1 MKEIGYRIFAFMYI
15 LYSHLPLKK
24 NSAFLIMTHDGGRE
38 GNVAVEGEYFRKT
51 YGTVIAELRRE
62 DTVFSGKQGLWTA
75 WKFFFIKSCKMARA
89 EYIFMDNEF
98 LPMAYFNVRQN
109 TKVVQLWHG
118 TGTIK
123 KFGQHVNK
131 GKLYKLEK
139 RANRNIDYVI
149 VNSEATQKLYAEC
162 FSVDVNQV
170 KVLGLPRTD
179 ILFSEAE
186 KKRRRQ
192 HLLNEF
198 PELVGKKLILYAPTF
213 RDQDVK
219 HPKMCLDVKK
229 MEKELPEDY
238 IIGLRLHP
246 FVAANFHLY
255 EIDKRVID
263 FSQYSNL
270 NTLLMAT
277 DILITD
283 YSSIIFEYCVFQKPM
298 IFFAYDLDEF
308 SNYGR
313 GFYRDYKSY
322 VPGPVVSCT
331 EEIIQV
337 IKNRDW
343 KKKLWKPFFEEAYKY
358 TDGNSTIRIANF
370 IKRNGTKKGSCKK

>member
-1 MKEIGYRIFAFMYI
+1 MKEIGYRIFAFMYM
-15 LYSHLPLKK
+15 LYRCFPLKK

-51 YGTVIAELRRE
+51 YGTEIERLRRD
-62 DTVFSGKQGLWTA
+62 DTIFSGKQGIWIAL
-75 WKFFFIKSCKMARA
+75 KFFLIKSWKMARA
-89 EYIFMDNEF
+89 EYIFMDNTF
-98 LPMAYFNVRQN
+98 LPMAYLKVRQD

-131 GKLYKLEK
+131 GKVYELEK
-139 RANRNIDYVI
+139 KANRNIDYVV
-149 VNSEATQKLYAEC
+149 VNSEATRELYAEC

-179 ILFSEAE
+179 ILFSERE
-186 KKRRRQ
+186 KKRRREY
-192 HLLNEF
+192 LLNEF
-198 PELVGKKLILYAPTF
+198 PELIGKKLILYAPTF
-213 RDQDVK
+213 RDQDVE
-219 HPKMCLDVKK
+219 HPQMYLDVKR
-229 MEKELPEDY
+229 MEQELADDY

-246 FVAANFHLY
+246 FIAKNSHLP
-255 EIDKRVID
+255 EINERIID
-263 FSQYSNL
+263 FSRYPNL

-308 SNYGR
+308 SNCGR

-322 VPGPVVSCT
+322 VPGPVVSST

-337 IKNRDW
+337 IKNKNW
-343 KKKLWKPFFEEAYKY
+343 KSEKWELFFKEAYQY
-358 TDGNSTIRIANF
+358 TDGNATIRIANF
-370 IKRNGTKKGSCKK
+370 LKNEQG